1 MRLPKTWLQDYVD
14 FNVTDEEFIERMMWR
29 GFELE
34 GVEKELKDVSGV
46 ITGKILSMEKHPNA
60 DKLTVCQVDLGG
72 KQAQAVANHLK
83 YLKLMND
90 LFLEVNPIPVK
101 AAMNMMGLN
110 VGPTRLPLYDMSA
123 ANAAILRGSL
133 QEAGLL

>member
-1 MRLPKTWLQDYVD
+1 MRLPKSWLQDYVD

-72 KQAQAVANHLK
+72 KTPARRRMGSITRPRATVA
-83 YLKLMND
+83 
-90 LFLEVNPIPVK
+90 
-101 AAMNMMGLN
+101 
-110 VGPTRLPLYDMSA
+110 R
-123 ANAAILRGSL
+123 
-133 QEAGLL
+133 